1 MPCGACAIPAL
12 VGSDYGEGC
21 QIATMRGACAASRE
35 AQTVPKMEPSQSLL
49 DRPEVLRVTFHP
61 RPDDSSTAA
70 LSSVRSIST
79 EVEQGISVGGRLYQA
94 EPDAPAIL
102 FWHGNGEI
110 AADYDPIGSLYVG
123 LGITLVVFDYRG
135 YGNSGG
141 SPTCSNLLT
150 DALTLFQQSEGL
162 FENQGLAP
170 SRLFAMG
177 RSLGSAAAIEVAS
190 THGDSLAGLI
200 VESGFSDTFSL
211 LARLGV
217 RVSGATEAR
226 DGFANALKM
235 ERITIPTLILHGQ
248 SDILIPAADGQQLF
262 RSSGADDKRLELIP
276 GAGHNDLML
285 VGRAHYFEAIRSFVF
300 G

>member
-1 MPCGACAIPAL
+1 M
-12 VGSDYGEGC
+12 SEGV
-21 QIATMRGACAASRE
+21 RGPRAE
-35 AQTVPKMEPSQSLL
+35 EQTVPKMEPSHMVL

-61 RPDDSSTAA
+61 RPDDSSST
-70 LSSVRSIST
+70 LPPGVYSIST
-79 EVEQGISVGGRLYQA
+79 EVEQDISVGGRLYQA
-94 EPDAPAIL
+94 GPDAPAIL

-110 AADYDPIGSLYVG
+110 AAEYDAIATLYVG
-123 LGITLVVFDYRG
+123 LGISLLVFDYRG

-141 SPTCSNLLT
+141 SPTCSNPLS
-150 DALTLFQQSEGL
+150 DAITLFQAATRI
-162 FENQGLAP
+162 FEDQGLAP

-200 VESGFSDTFSL
+200 VESGFSDTFAL

-217 RVSGATEAR
+217 HVSGVTEAR
-226 DGFANALKM
+226 DGFGNARKM
-235 ERITIPTLILHGQ
+235 EKVTVPTLIIHGE
-248 SDILIPAADGQQLF
+248 SDVLIPASDGRDLF
-262 RSSGADDKRLELIP
+262 RSSGADDKRLELIS

-285 VGRAHYFEAIRSFVF
+285 VGTAQYFEAIRRFVF

>member
-1 MPCGACAIPAL
+1 VI
-12 VGSDYGEGC
+12 
-21 QIATMRGACAASRE
+21 
-35 AQTVPKMEPSQSLL
+35 
-49 DRPEVLRVTFHP
+49 FHP
-61 RPDDSSTAA
+61 RTHDSPTTVPSG
-70 LSSVRSIST
+70 VRSISI
-79 EVEQGISVGGRLYQA
+79 EVEQGISAGGRLYEA
-94 EPDAPAIL
+94 GPDAPAIL

-110 AADYDPIGSLYVG
+110 AADYDPIGSLYAS
-123 LGITLVVFDYRG
+123 LGITLLVFDYRG

-150 DALTLFQQSEGL
+150 DAVTLFQAAEGI
-162 FENQGLAP
+162 FEDQGLAP

-190 THGDSLAGLI
+190 THGDQLVGLI

-217 RVSGATEAR
+217 HVSGATEAS
-226 DGFANALKM
+226 DGFGNGLKM
-235 ERITIPTLILHGQ
+235 ERVTIPTLIIHGE
-248 SDILIPAADGQQLF
+248 SDVLIPAADGQQLF
-262 RSSGADDKRLELIP
+262 RSSRVDDKRLELIP

-285 VGRAHYFEAIRSFVF
+285 VGRAQYFEAIRRFVF